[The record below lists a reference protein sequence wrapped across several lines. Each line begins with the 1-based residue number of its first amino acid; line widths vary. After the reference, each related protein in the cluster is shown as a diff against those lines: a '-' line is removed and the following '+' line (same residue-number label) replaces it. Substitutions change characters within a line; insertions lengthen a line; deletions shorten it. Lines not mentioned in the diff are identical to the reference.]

1 MKRFSRIILVFFL
14 VNVLAF
20 NFTFADTP
28 AEVPDDAEVSV
39 ESDVQQTNTESE
51 TKTSNTPFEL
61 EGTTI
66 NTENI
71 EEGITDIANKGES
84 LAYRIV
90 EQISDKSLPVC
101 AILILWG
108 AVLYF
113 ILGIRNLYK
122 NNPKLTLGVKCFIQ
136 LQCFYKLNVNF
147 RNLFMLFF

>member
-1 MKRFSRIILVFFL
+1 MLAFFL

-20 NFTFADTP
+20 NFTFAD
-28 AEVPDDAEVSV
+28 EVVDNTQVV
-39 ESDVQQTNTESE
+39 EESNIQQENTESN
-51 TKTSNTPFEL
+51 TKNGSTPFEL

-71 EEGITDIANKGES
+71 EEGITDIANKGEN
-84 LAYRIV
+84 LAYRII

-122 NNPKLTLGVKCFIQ
+122 KRQGLLLMWGAFTFVVIAKIMNFAFWFI
-136 LQCFYKLNVNF
+136 L
-147 RNLFMLFF
+147 R